1 MSNEKKDGYFTLR
14 IPRDRD
20 QKKFFEIQL
29 NDIDETTF
37 IMVQKVL
44 SAGKQS
50 EAVRLMVKQ
59 LWVGGNC
66 TFDEFSANFL
76 AVHSASNV
84 LIEMITPMEGTL
96 KKN

>member
-1 MSNEKKDGYFTLR
+1 MSDEKNEGFFTLS
-14 IPRDRD
+14 IPKDRD

-44 SAGKQS
+44 EAGKQS

-76 AVHSASNV
+76 AVHAASSV
-84 LIEMITPMEGTL
+84 LIEMITPLAGTL

>member
-1 MSNEKKDGYFTLR
+1 MSNEKKGYFTLK
-14 IPRDRD
+14 IPKDRD
-20 QKKFFEIQL
+20 QKKFFEIEL

-44 SAGKQS
+44 EAGKQS

-66 TFDEFSANFL
+66 TYDEFSANFI
-76 AVHSASNV
+76 AVHSASKV
-84 LIEMITPMEGTL
+84 LIEMITPLEGVL